1 MIRVFN
7 SLIISIRLK
16 FSGRYCH
23 KISMKLLYLTLSS
36 ILLFSFGASSF
47 AQSSIKLQVFEL
59 PPYMIIRKDGSF
71 GGSVLETALAAFKKA
86 KIPYTLEK
94 IPASRQLARLK
105 KNDEA
110 ICSIGW
116 IKNSDREKFA
126 KFSKIISQ
134 DPPWV
139 IIANRNIAE
148 NQSSSFDDIFN
159 KKKYSI
165 LVKQS
170 LFYGDYLEGE
180 MAEMKT
186 GHQTTSGNILQLFK
200 MISAGRAN
208 IMFSSKETFQYYIDQ
223 GEIVSS
229 DFKVIT
235 PRRRLPGFK
244 RYLMCSQ
251 MVSDDLIK
259 SFNTVLPSVPIVN
272 PD

>member
-1 MIRVFN
+1 MRYMIRVFN

-110 ICSIGW
+110 ICSALLH
-116 IKNSDREKFA
+116 K
-126 KFSKIISQ
+126 
-134 DPPWV
+134 
-139 IIANRNIAE
+139 
-148 NQSSSFDDIFN
+148 SSLTGTFPSPHEFTR
-159 KKKYSI
+159 
-165 LVKQS
+165 
-170 LFYGDYLEGE
+170 YGRTEGVP
-180 MAEMKT
+180 AR
-186 GHQTTSGNILQLFK
+186 SCDC
-200 MISAGRAN
+200 AR
-208 IMFSSKETFQYYIDQ
+208 
-223 GEIVSS
+223 
-229 DFKVIT
+229 
-235 PRRRLPGFK
+235 PRG
-244 RYLMCSQ
+244 
-251 MVSDDLIK
+251 
-259 SFNTVLPSVPIVN
+259 
-272 PD
+272 